1 MLLHWLLVA
10 WLGLSGAA
18 VWLEEEQLQLALQM
32 EGEEEGWESKEG
44 TGDGEESGEESGE
57 PECHRSEAYHYIQ
70 FSHLFS

>member
-32 EGEEEGWESKEG
+32 EGEEEGWES
-44 TGDGEESGEESGE
+44 GDGDWSGDGE
-57 PECHRSEAYHYIQ
+57 PECHNSEA
-70 FSHLFS
+70 